1 VRYLVLCTD
10 YDGTLACAGRVAEET
25 DRALAELRQTGRK
38 LVLVTGRE
46 LPDLL
51 RVYPHPELF
60 DRIVAENGGLLYQP
74 ATREEVPLAE
84 PPPLA
89 FVEALRR
96 RGVSPLSAG
105 RVVVATREPN
115 QGRVLETIAELGLEL
130 QITFNKGAVMVL
142 PAGVNK
148 ATGLVRALEE
158 LGLSPRNA
166 VGVGDAENDH
176 AFLASCEC
184 AVAVADALPAIREH
198 ADLVTAASCSG
209 GVAELA
215 RRLARDDLRDVTPA
229 LSRRVAPD
237 SRR

>member
-1 VRYLVLCTD
+1 VRYHALCTD
-10 YDGTLACAGRVAEET
+10 YDGTLACAGHVAEET
-25 DRALAELRQTGRK
+25 VRALEELRQTGRK

-60 DRIVAENGGLLYQP
+60 DRIVAENGGLLYRP

-84 PPPLA
+84 PPPPA

-105 RVVVATREPN
+105 KVIVATWEPHQN
-115 QGRVLETIAELGLEL
+115 RVLETIRELGLEL
-130 QITFNKGAVMVL
+130 QIAFNKGAVMVL

-158 LGLSPRNA
+158 LALSPRNA
-166 VGVGDAENDH
+166 VGIGDAENDH

-184 AVAVADALPAIREH
+184 AVAVADALPEIKER
-198 ADLVTAASCSG
+198 ADLVTAAACSG

-215 RRLARDDLRDVTPA
+215 RRLASDDLRDVTPA
-229 LSRRVAPD
+229 ISRRAAPE
-237 SRR
+237 SRQ